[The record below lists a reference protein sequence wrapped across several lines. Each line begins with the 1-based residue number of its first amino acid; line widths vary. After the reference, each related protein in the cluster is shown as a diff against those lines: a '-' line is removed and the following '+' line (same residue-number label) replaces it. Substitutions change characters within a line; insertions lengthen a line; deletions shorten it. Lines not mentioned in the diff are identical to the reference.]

1 MTTCEI
7 TTLKL
12 GADRIWRSKRVDFT
26 LTVSVKAE
34 DAAVVERGEGV
45 ASLDGGG
52 VRDGVQID
60 FWSYSRLKGSEGEKQ
75 SLTINAILNRSQ
87 WSCWW
92 TGVMRSTRERE
103 SWASRSSW
111 RRSRPEGK
119 ESHRSIRDVIR
130 EWMIM
135 ELFGVRRLIFC
146 RWKRADGVTLLTRA
160 SGDTTPS
167 MMKPTFHTRGRKST
181 GVINMQRKT
190 ICFITVQFETV
201 SGEHGF
207 NFQRKRDGGEWKSVW
222 WAGKLIREF
231 GRDLLNLES
240 VARWLLLLFCGKQ
253 IKTDWLIKLCIL
265 KCINCIISLT
275 WVVKT
280 CACVSLA
287 VGLSASSGAVS
298 LRS

>member
-1 MTTCEI
+1 MWNHDLKARRWPDLEVEESRFYSDGLCE
-7 TTLKL
+7 
-12 GADRIWRSKRVDFT
+12 GWGRRGSRAWRRCR
-26 LTVSVKAE
+26 E
-34 DAAVVERGEGV
+34 
-45 ASLDGGG
+45 LDGGG

-103 SWASRSSW
+103 FWASRSSW

-201 SGEHGF
+201 SGEQGF

-298 LRS
+298 LRL